1 MSPTYKNVT
10 SQKQTLNGK
19 VIEPGQTVCTTSYY
33 NENDIRLLKID
44 NSPYFNPIIFSEVI
58 TEKGTIKVP
67 EKNNLGENV
76 VKYAIH
82 FFLEKGEVEIYYNSL
97 NNKPPLKLYS
107 GAKWNLRCFER
118 TISEIIVNANENFVL
133 WVIIEHL

>member
-82 FFLEKGEVEIYYNSL
+82 FFLEKGEVEIYYNSI

-118 TISEIIVNANENFVL
+118 TIAEIIVNANENFVL